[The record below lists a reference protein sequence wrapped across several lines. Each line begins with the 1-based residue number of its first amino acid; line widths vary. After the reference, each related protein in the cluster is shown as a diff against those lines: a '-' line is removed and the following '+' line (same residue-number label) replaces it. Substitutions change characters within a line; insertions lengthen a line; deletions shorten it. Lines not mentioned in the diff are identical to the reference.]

1 MKDDDTTVH
10 EVQAGDTDAFNALVL
25 KYQERIHKLIYKYV
39 KGTSQVD
46 DLVQDTFMKAYTA
59 LDSFKGDSAFYTWLY
74 RIAINTAQNY
84 LVSSNHS
91 NKKLEVYIDDPDLF
105 TDLSIK
111 THDNDTP
118 EALLITR
125 ETQDRIDR
133 ALTNLS
139 TELKEVFLLREEQN
153 LSYQEIGDKLGWA
166 QGTVRSRLHRARQI
180 ILDKINKEK

>member
-1 MKDDDTTVH
+1 MSDATIVH
-10 EVQAGDTDAFNALVL
+10 KVQAGDTEAFNELVL

-39 KGTSQVD
+39 KDTSQVD

-74 RIAINTAQNY
+74 RIAVNTAQNY
-84 LVSSNHS
+84 LTSSSNS

-105 TDLSIK
+105 TDLSIR

-125 ETQDRIDR
+125 ETRDSIDR
-133 ALTNLS
+133 ALANLP
-139 TELKEVFLLREEQN
+139 TELREVFLLREEQN
-153 LSYQEIGDKLGWA
+153 LNYQEIGDKLGWA